1 MQAKYSAA
9 RLEIKF
15 YFRLSIKLFPC
26 HCMPCLFLPGLRVD
40 DTRFDIMAS
49 SGDGEEADLG
59 FGRKL
64 SLVHNSNFVGEFVF
78 LTDANE

>member
-1 MQAKYSAA
+1 
-9 RLEIKF
+9 
-15 YFRLSIKLFPC
+15 
-26 HCMPCLFLPGLRVD
+26 MPCLFLPGLRVD